1 MNYSRLAMAVGL
13 VCLSGQGYARE
24 YSFDATLLD
33 GAGKDVD
40 VSLFEQGGQLPGT
53 YTVDILLNGERV
65 DARDVVFS
73 QGKDSA
79 GKPVLVPCLS
89 VDQLSRYGVKVEDFP
104 ALIGGNDTGGDKSTG
119 CANLGAIAQANAEF
133 NFNAQ
138 ALNLMIPQASL
149 RPRLQGIAPE
159 QLWDDG
165 VPALLLNWQANTSRT
180 ELKGNGQKQSN
191 NASYAQL
198 QPGAN
203 LGAWRLRNATT
214 WQKTGQD
221 SGKWQTVY
229 TYAERGLY
237 GMKSRLTLGER
248 STPGDIFDSVPFRGV
263 MLNSDESMV
272 PSGLYSYAPVVRG
285 IARTQARVEVK
296 QNGYTLYSGLVAPG
310 PFALTDLTPT
320 GSGGDLEVTVHETDG
335 SNQVFTVPYQTPA
348 IALREGYLQYSL
360 MAGQYRPADGAVDKK
375 MVYQATAMYGLPWN
389 LTAYTGAQVAEH
401 YQAGSLGLGVSFGD
415 WGAFS
420 LDATET
426 RGKRRNE
433 EMEKGRTWRARY
445 SKQVVSTNTTFT
457 LASYQYAST
466 GYSTLSDVLDTWR
479 NTSDGYFVSSNDKRR
494 TRTALTVSQAL
505 GDYGYLTL
513 TGSREN
519 YWNKPGHN
527 DTLNAG
533 YSIGLDGMTVSLNW
547 SENKNTDSAGNQ
559 RNDRVASVWLSVP
572 LERWLGGGTNATY
585 RWTTP
590 SNSSDSHEVGL
601 NGRAFNRQ
609 LYWDVRQRYRPDAT
623 NNDRDNSALRMTWY
637 GGYGQ
642 VGGSY
647 SHSRNMTQMGA
658 DAAGGIV
665 AHPGGVTFGQPLGE
679 TVALVE
685 APGASGVSVGGWPGV
700 RTDWRGFTTLAYLT
714 PYQENRV
721 TLNPAELPPDA
732 EITQTDTKVVP
743 TQGAVIPAK
752 FATRIGGRALMTLTR
767 ADGAPVP
774 YGALATLEGQGVG
787 AGVVGDD
794 GQVYL
799 TGLPNQGEMT
809 VKWTGAQCRVT
820 YTLPAK
826 KGQAGIYEMRN
837 VCR

>member
-1 MNYSRLAMAVGL
+1 MNYSRLALAIGL

-24 YSFDATLLD
+24 YSFDAALLD

-73 QGKDSA
+73 QGKDRA

-89 VDQLSRYGVKVEDFP
+89 VDQLSRYGVKVEDFS
-104 ALIGGNDTGGDKSTG
+104 ALSRGNDAGVDKSTG
-119 CANLGAIAQANAEF
+119 CADLSAIAQANAEF

-191 NASYAQL
+191 NASYVQI

-214 WQKTGQD
+214 WQKTEQD

-310 PFALTDLTPT
+310 PFALADLTPT

-375 MVYQATAMYGLPWN
+375 MIYQATAMYGLPWN
-389 LTAYTGAQVAEH
+389 LTAYTGAQVADH
-401 YQAGSLGLGVSFGD
+401 YQAGSLGLGVSLGD

-426 RGKRRNE
+426 RGQRRDE
-433 EMEKGRTWRARY
+433 ETEKGRTWRARY

-479 NTSDGYFVSSNDKRR
+479 DNPNGAYVSSNDRRR

-513 TGSREN
+513 TGSRDT
-519 YWNKPGHN
+519 YWNRPGHN
-527 DTLNAG
+527 NTFNAG

-647 SHSRNMTQMGA
+647 SHRWDRRAPWRDHLRAT
-658 DAAGGIV
+658 AG
-665 AHPGGVTFGQPLGE
+665 
-679 TVALVE
+679 
-685 APGASGVSVGGWPGV
+685 
-700 RTDWRGFTTLAYLT
+700 
-714 PYQENRV
+714 
-721 TLNPAELPPDA
+721 
-732 EITQTDTKVVP
+732 
-743 TQGAVIPAK
+743 
-752 FATRIGGRALMTLTR
+752 
-767 ADGAPVP
+767 
-774 YGALATLEGQGVG
+774 
-787 AGVVGDD
+787 
-794 GQVYL
+794 
-799 TGLPNQGEMT
+799 
-809 VKWTGAQCRVT
+809 
-820 YTLPAK
+820 
-826 KGQAGIYEMRN
+826 
-837 VCR
+837 

>member
-1 MNYSRLAMAVGL
+1 MNYSRLALAIGL
-13 VCLSGQGYARE
+13 VCLAGQGNARE
-24 YSFDATLLD
+24 YAFDAALLD
-33 GAGKDVD
+33 GSGKDVD

-53 YTVDILLNGERV
+53 YTVDVLLNGERV

-73 QGKDSA
+73 QGKDSV

-89 VDQLSRYGVKVEDFP
+89 VELLSRYGVRTDEYP
-104 ALIGGNDTGGDKSTG
+104 ALSRGNGSEN
-119 CANLGAIAQANAEF
+119 CAELNVIAQAQSSF
-133 NFNAQ
+133 DFNAQ
-138 ALNLMIPQASL
+138 TLNLLIPQASL

-159 QLWDDG
+159 QLWNDG
-165 VPALLLNWQANTSRT
+165 VPALLMNWQANSSRT
-180 ELKGNGQKQSN
+180 EMKGMGQSQRITS
-191 NASYAQL
+191 SYIQV

-221 SGKWQTVY
+221 SGKWQSVY

-237 GMKSRLTLGER
+237 GMKSRVTVGER

-272 PSGLYSYAPVVRG
+272 PGGVYSYAPVVRG
-285 IARTQARVEVK
+285 IARTQARVEVR
-296 QNGYTLYSGLVAPG
+296 QNGFTLYSGLVAPG

-360 MAGQYRPADGAVDKK
+360 MGGQYRPADNAVGRA
-375 MVYQATAMYGLPWN
+375 MVYQGTVMYGLPWN
-389 LTAYTGAQVAEH
+389 LTAYTGAQVSDH
-401 YQAGSLGLGVSFGD
+401 YQAASLGMGVSLGD
-415 WGAFS
+415 WGGFS
-420 LDATET
+420 LDGTET
-426 RGKRRNE
+426 RGQRRNE
-433 EMEKGRTWRARY
+433 ETEKGRTWRARY
-445 SKQVVSTNTTFT
+445 SKQVVATNTTFT

-479 NTSDGYFVSSNDKRR
+479 ANPDRQYITSNDRR
-494 TRTALTVSQAL
+494 RSRTALTVSQAL

-513 TGSREN
+513 TGSRET
-519 YWNKPGHN
+519 YWNRPGHN
-527 DTLNAG
+527 NTYNAG

-547 SENKNTDSAGNQ
+547 AENKNTDSSGKQ
-559 RNDRVASVWLSVP
+559 RNDRVASIWFSVP
-572 LERWLGGGTNATY
+572 LDRWLGGSSSATY
-585 RWTTP
+585 RWTSP
-590 SNSSDSHEVGL
+590 SGSSDSHEVGL
-601 NGRAFNRQ
+601 NGRVFDRR

-623 NNDRDNSALRMTWY
+623 NNDRDNSALRLAWN

-647 SHSRNMTQMGA
+647 SHNRNMSQMGA
-658 DAAGGIV
+658 DAAGGVVI
-665 AHPGGVTFGQPLGE
+665 HPGGVTFSQPLGD

-700 RTDWRGFTTLAYLT
+700 RTDWRGYTTLAYLT
-714 PYQENRV
+714 PYQENSI

-732 EITQTDTKVVP
+732 EITQTDTRVVP
-743 TQGAVIPAK
+743 TQGAVVPAK

-767 ADGAPVP
+767 ADGTSVP
-774 YGALATLEGQGVG
+774 YGSLATLEGQGVG
-787 AGVVGDD
+787 AGVVGDE

-799 TGLPNQGEMT
+799 TGLPDKGMMM
-809 VKWTGAQCRVT
+809 VKWSAGQCRVT

-826 KGQAGIYEMRN
+826 KGPAGLYEMRN